1 MSEDDRVEVG
11 PEADFEDGDVELVQI
26 GRAEVGV
33 IRADGEFHALRNQCP
48 HDGGPVC
55 NGKVEPRLVGEWG
68 GSGER
73 VEQEYSDDQCI
84 ISCPWHGWSFD
95 VETGEHIGDDRYVVP
110 TYEVVVEDGTVYVNT
125 E

>member
-1 MSEDDRVEVG
+1 MSDDGRVEVAPVSDFDDG
-11 PEADFEDGDVELVQI
+11 EARIITV

-33 IRADGEFHALRNQCP
+33 IKANDEFYALRNQCP

-55 NGKVEPRLVGEWG
+55 KGQVEPRLVGEWAG
-68 GSGER
+68 PGKR
-73 VEQEYSDDQCI
+73 VEQEYSDECI

-95 VETGEHIGDDRYVVP
+95 VETGKHIGDDSYIVP
-110 TYEVVVEDGTVYVNT
+110 TYDVVVEDGIVYVNT